1 MPTRVAINGFG
12 RIGRLVL
19 RAAIEHNDTDIEI
32 VAINDLAGADRLAH
46 LLKYDSVHGTFAANI
61 SSGDESIIING
72 HSIPTYKERDPE
84 NLPWKELDIDIVME
98 CTGFFLSRELSGK
111 HLTAGAKRVLLSAP
125 AKDDTKTIVYGIN
138 HDEITADD
146 YVISNASCTTNALA
160 PLVYTLDKAF
170 GIKSGIMTT
179 IHAYTGGQNLV
190 DGIHKD
196 AYRGRAAAMSMIPT
210 TTGAAKAIGKVM
222 PHLNG
227 KLDGMS
233 LRVPTPNVSAVDLT
247 VSVETAASADE
258 VRRAF
263 KAMADGPLKG
273 VMAYVED
280 KVVSIDINHN
290 PHSTSFVP
298 EQVFVTPD
306 NMIRVFS
313 WYDNEWGFSCRMIDT
328 AKVMNIFN

>member
-1 MPTRVAINGFG
+1 MTIRVAINGFG

-19 RAAIEHNDTDIEI
+19 RAAIEHNDADIEV
-32 VAINDLAGADRLAH
+32 VAINDLADADRLAH
-46 LLKYDSVHGTFAANI
+46 LLKYDSVHGTFAADI
-61 SSGDESIIING
+61 SSEGASILING
-72 HSIPTYKERDPE
+72 QSIPTFKERDPE
-84 NLPWKELDIDIVME
+84 KLPWKELGVDIVME
-98 CTGFFLSRELSGK
+98 CTGFFLSQELGGK
-111 HLTAGAKRVLLSAP
+111 HITAGAKRVLLSAP

-146 YVISNASCTTNALA
+146 YVVSNASCTTNALA

-179 IHAYTGGQNLV
+179 IHAYTGGQNLA

-222 PHLNG
+222 PHLDG

-247 VSVETAASADE
+247 VSVEKAASADE
-258 VRRAF
+258 VRSAF
-263 KAMADGPLKG
+263 KSMADGPLKG
-273 VMAYVED
+273 VMEYVED

-290 PHSTSFVP
+290 PHSTVFVP
-298 EQVFVTPD
+298 DQVFVTND

-313 WYDNEWGFSCRMIDT
+313 WYDNEWGFSCRMLDT
-328 AKVMNIFN
+328 AKVMNALD